1 MLTFYSYVIGKDN
14 TYYPNVYIENM
25 FLSGPGLIKFKDGKM
40 MFTWTE
46 DSPPEG
52 EIHYL
57 YKPMTVD
64 EGEGDEVILEK
75 LLKQDTFS
83 LVKAPVISKFS
94 VRQKIYGIYEGL
106 TESGWERIPFEDE
119 FKSVPIYISK
129 EAVVTS
135 DGFIVTTDDE
145 KAKKFV
151 QSGQT
156 SISNPPYSP
165 YHKGFVYKLENG
177 KVAIYIMW

>member
-14 TYYPNVYIENM
+14 TYYPYVYIEDM
-25 FLSGPGLIKFKDGKM
+25 FLSGLGFTKFKDGKL
-40 MFTWTE
+40 MFVWDE

-64 EGEGDEVILEK
+64 REEGDEVILEK
-75 LLKQDTFS
+75 LLKQDSFS

-94 VRQKIYGIYEGL
+94 VRQKIYGVYEGL

-119 FKSVPIYISK
+119 FEK
-129 EAVVTS
+129 EAVETS
-135 DGFIVTTDDE
+135 NGFIVTTDDE

-151 QSGQT
+151 QSGQI
-156 SISNPPYSP
+156 SISDPPYSP
-165 YHKGFVYKLENG
+165 YHRGFVYKLEDG